1 MLRQHNSKKFNG
13 FPVRLKCHR
22 FRISFCLLPL
32 LDSQNVFALTCGS
45 EFWKMCRISGSV
57 LAVVLVFCEKSIR
70 TLQTR
75 NLFAKR
81 TGKFDGVWSL
91 NIRNES
97 MQFSG
102 QNQKT
107 FPLQTMSCDATE
119 ASCKSQI
126 LTAQAVV
133 ADFGKVAASKSGVNA
148 WASINVRNSERDAHR
163 TMKKQKTKL
172 DVKIETVS
180 CKDEMIPWIS
190 PETWLS
196 WLVKKGL
203 WPMLAGCQ
211 LHDYEGARR
220 NWSKFW
226 EMYRKID
233 PDLGIFDLE
242 GLDLSRTAAFLV
254 HGDEGRTLKKNGIMV
269 TSLQSCLGAGFDEKR
284 VWGQKD
290 DSSRLRVNFAGHSF
304 TTRFVVSTIPKTKY
318 ESDGEVFNVATEH
331 LAKSL
336 RQCLDKGYVDHARGG
351 EHFRIAILGIKGDA
365 PFLAKVGHFFR
376 SYNTTAKRGEQ
387 RGAPKGVCP
396 YCLAGTDNFP
406 AEEIATS
413 TPKWQSTVGVK
424 PPWVR
429 VPALVRHLPHNP
441 GDPSAFYKS
450 DIWHVVHLG
459 FGRSWVASVLQLCL
473 QFLEHPN
480 LDEKWSHITEEY
492 LTWCKQNRKQ
502 AHISK
507 VTPYLMSYGD
517 SAGAMGNWHKGAL
530 TCNFCTW
537 LVEFLGKVPKARDV
551 HGWLTWCRS
560 STYRLNSMF
569 GVLYKA
575 GAFLNSHEASFVSE
589 QGLEFLRCYAS
600 MAQAMF
606 SGGRQWL
613 FPLYPKLHVF
623 HHLLLE
629 VRNVGAS
636 KGACI
641 NPLMFGCQMDED
653 TIGRCAR
660 LSRRVSIRRVSGRT
674 LDRYLVCARA
684 AFVNGG
690 ILK

>member
-1 MLRQHNSKKFNG
+1 MAGKE
-13 FPVRLKCHR
+13 RLVA
-22 FRISFCLLPL
+22 
-32 LDSQNVFALTCGS
+32 NA
-45 EFWKMCRISGSV
+45 CRLSTAWLWRGPEE
-57 LAVVLVFCEKSIR
+57 LV
-70 TLQTR
+70 
-75 NLFAKR
+75 
-81 TGKFDGVWSL
+81 
-91 NIRNES
+91 
-97 MQFSG
+97 
-102 QNQKT
+102 
-107 FPLQTMSCDATE
+107 
-119 ASCKSQI
+119 QI
-126 LTAQAVV
+126 L
-133 ADFGKVAASKSGVNA
+133 G
-148 WASINVRNSERDAHR
+148 NVPENR
-163 TMKKQKTKL
+163 
-172 DVKIETVS
+172 
-180 CKDEMIPWIS
+180 PW
-190 PETWLS
+190 PWH
-196 WLVKKGL
+196 L
-203 WPMLAGCQ
+203 WPWRFGPVPHCCFFGSWWWRQ
-211 LHDYEGARR
+211 
-220 NWSKFW
+220 
-226 EMYRKID
+226 D
-233 PDLGIFDLE
+233 PQKEWHHGHLPAV
-242 GLDLSRTAAFLV
+242 LSRSWFWW
-254 HGDEGRTLKKNGIMV
+254 K
-269 TSLQSCLGAGFDEKR
+269 AG
-284 VWGQKD
+284 VG
-290 DSSRLRVNFAGHSF
+290 GHSF

-413 TPKWQSTVGVK
+413 TPKWQSAVGVK

-492 LTWCKQNRKQ
+492 LTWCRQNRKQ

-690 ILK
+690 ILKWEKVLGFSDLGQENGCAR